1 MEQLLTP
8 RSGAIQTTGISF
20 ICRPPF
26 LVFDG
31 FESFDVPKCRCDNC
45 RPDCSAIVDDDDYQP
60 NDDLDLDSEQS
71 TEEVEI
77 ATDISEAT
85 LKEIESKIKD
95 LVKIYLG
102 NDEKRWTNC
111 LLYKWSLS
119 DCVTGCHNGEIEDK
133 VLQSPGKKL
142 FNFHPHIKRFSAF
155 TIFEMVYRME
165 YASFNRPFRDFEE
178 LFDKV
183 EWLAGHTHESCQ
195 PPYIDKFGRVAIYDT
210 ALRIGF
216 HLKKNPRKPFGND
229 NKNRVLPLKYVY
241 LHAGAMQGARALATL
256 GVLKKK
262 PNANGKI
269 KLELKELTKIFPSY
283 IIEKLEPY
291 QIEDFLCVMHKALER
306 LAKKY
311 KSQII

>member
-1 MEQLLTP
+1 L
-8 RSGAIQTTGISF
+8 A
-20 ICRPPF
+20 
-26 LVFDG
+26 
-31 FESFDVPKCRCDNC
+31 
-45 RPDCSAIVDDDDYQP
+45 DDDAYQP
-60 NDDLDLDSEQS
+60 NADIELEPEQS
-71 TEEVEI
+71 SVEVAIGAGISESTLKDIETDITNLVEI
-77 ATDISEAT
+77 Y
-85 LKEIESKIKD
+85 LK
-95 LVKIYLG
+95 

-111 LLYKWSLS
+111 LLNKWSLS

-165 YASFNRPFRDFEE
+165 YASFNRPYADFEE

-183 EWLAGHTHESCQ
+183 EWLAGHTHKSCQ

-216 HLKKNPRKPFGND
+216 HLKKNPKKDFGDYVDD
-229 NKNRVLPLKYVY
+229 NGDIHINYKNRVLPMKYVY
-241 LHAGAMQGARALATL
+241 LHAGAMKGARALATL

-269 KLELKELTKIFPSY
+269 TLNLKELTKIFPTY
-283 IIEKLEPY
+283 ITRDLQPY
-291 QIEDFLCVMHKALER
+291 QIEDFLCVMHTVLEG
-306 LAKKY
+306 LANAFISTNASNNAPSSNSTPSSSSTTSSNSTTK
-311 KSQII
+311 